1 MFPIQQWED
10 DPAES
15 EAGIGVACSFV
26 VWFEAAGDYTA
37 SLDPTQR
44 EGDQREVE

>member
-1 MFPIQQWED
+1 VFPIQQWED

-15 EAGIGVACSFV
+15 EAGIGVACSF